1 VSLPNVSALDHNVR
15 MDPTPEERRK
25 HKRLPLSFVAFAY
38 GTDHQGQPFKELL
51 TGLNVSSG
59 GMLAMAS
66 ARFAP
71 AGSFRIELPIGGKGE
86 LPRPTQR
93 EVRADITRME
103 QRARY
108 KLLGIKFAYPV
119 S

>member
-1 VSLPNVSALDHNVR
+1 
-15 MDPTPEERRK
+15 MGPTPEERRK
-25 HKRLPLSFVAFAY
+25 HKRLPLSFAAFAY
-38 GTDHQGQPFKELL
+38 GTDHQGQSFKELL
-51 TGLNVSSG
+51 TGLNVSAG

-66 ARFAP
+66 SKFAP
-71 AGSFRIELPIGGKGE
+71 VGAFRIELPIGGKGE

-93 EVRADITRME
+93 EVRAEITRVE
-103 QRARY
+103 QSSRY